1 MDGRGGINPG
11 AAEVSGAGNVVCT
24 DSGFSYGSCL
34 ASTFCFATLDT
45 LISGILFECEE
56 ESFDFPFAERPRF
69 VSLDP
74 CLFCFELPLCFLL
87 PLFFFF
93 DLCFFFL
100 CFLDLGF
107 SSFRDDDTVGSVF
120 CFFLGI
126 SSFAEGFLATESCGG
141 RFSLMEE
148 DLVRTAG
155 FSFLDV
161 FLDLE

>member
-1 MDGRGGINPG
+1 MDGTAGGINPG
-11 AAEVSGAGNVVCT
+11 PSEVLGAGNVIRS
-24 DSGFSYGSCL
+24 DSGSSDDSFL
-34 ASTFCFATLDT
+34 ASVERNSS
-45 LISGILFECEE
+45 ISGIVFEREE
-56 ESFDFPFAERPRF
+56 ESFDFPSAERPCF
-69 VSLDP
+69 MFLDL
-74 CLFCFELPLCFLL
+74 CLFRFELALCFLL

-107 SSFRDDDTVGSVF
+107 SSFRDDDTVRSVF